1 MFIGATWVDKKSSK
15 RSAAN
20 EGECREDL
28 SPLGSSCVDTFER
41 VNPGATLGHRVA
53 ETVTI

>member
-1 MFIGATWVDKKSSK
+1 MFIGATWVDEKSSK

-20 EGECREDL
+20 ESGSVGKICRRWV
-28 SPLGSSCVDTFER
+28 SCVDTLER
-41 VNPGATLGHRVA
+41 VNPRATLGHRVA

>member
-20 EGECREDL
+20 EGGSVGKICRRWG
-28 SPLGSSCVDTFER
+28 PCRVDTFER
-41 VNPGATLGHRVA
+41 VNPQRNAGS
-53 ETVTI
+53 

>member
-20 EGECREDL
+20 ERGSVGKICRL
-28 SPLGSSCVDTFER
+28 WGPVDTVER
-41 VNPGATLGHRVA
+41 VNPRATLGLGWPKP
-53 ETVTI
+53 

>member
-1 MFIGATWVDKKSSK
+1 MFIGATWVDEKSSK

-20 EGECREDL
+20 EVGVSGRL
-28 SPLGSSCVDTFER
+28 SPLVVDTFER
-41 VNPGATLGHRVA
+41 REPPRNAGHRVA

>member
-20 EGECREDL
+20 EGGSVGKICR
-28 SPLGSSCVDTFER
+28 LGPVDTLER
-41 VNPGATLGHRVA
+41 VKPRATWV
-53 ETVTI
+53 